1 MISFVGMQ
9 ENGRFLLNLLNIE
22 ANVKKNIYD
31 PYTQFKLK
39 VEFLHVAH
47 MI

>member
-22 ANVKKNIYD
+22 ANVKKKYMTPTPNSS
-31 PYTQFKLK
+31 
-39 VEFLHVAH
+39 
-47 MI
+47 